1 MAFKGIPRRDPMAR
15 LAGVAGILAIV
26 VFLLLAFVPP
36 AGAHSVSTTGTVNGY
51 PCGGDLPP
59 CYVLY
64 RESRGNPTAQNP
76 VSSASGLWQ
85 FVHGTWG
92 HYRGFYEAKYAPWQV
107 QNERARTVWAG
118 GRGCS
123 HWRAC

>member
-1 MAFKGIPRRDPMAR
+1 MRR
-15 LAGVAGILAIV
+15 LALVAV
-26 VFLLLAFVPP
+26 SVLLLLTIP
-36 AGAHSVSTTGTVNGY
+36 ALPAEAHTVSTTGTVNGY
-51 PCGGDLPP
+51 PCGGSLPP

-76 VSSASGLWQ
+76 TSSASGLWQ
-85 FVHGTWG
+85 FLHVTWG
-92 HYRGFYEAKYAPWQV
+92 HHAGYREAKYAPWQV
-107 QNERARTVWAG
+107 QNERARTVWNG